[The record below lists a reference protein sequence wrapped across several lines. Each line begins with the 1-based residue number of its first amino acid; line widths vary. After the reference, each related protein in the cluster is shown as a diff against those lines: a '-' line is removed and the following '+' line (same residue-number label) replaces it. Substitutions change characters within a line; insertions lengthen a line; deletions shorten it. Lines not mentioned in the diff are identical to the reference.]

1 MSSYYKNSKQICCTN
16 CGEYGHHFRSC
27 SRPIYSYGII
37 AFKHSKSTWNQ
48 AEELIKSETYS
59 GFTLDDLKV
68 LMIQRRDSIGYIELI
83 RAKYKANDIEYIK
96 EQITGTTE
104 RERQNLLSKSFDEL
118 WSDLWGKSTFE
129 LKQYK
134 QEYDQA
140 KLKFDQLKSGLDIDG
155 KKFTLEELIN
165 NTPLVWTTPEW
176 GFPKGRRNVL
186 EKDLECATREFMEE
200 TGLLKNQFT
209 FFKNIEPIH
218 ETFYGNNNIHY
229 CHIYY
234 LAWINSDV
242 EVVYDKTNLIMIKE
256 IGDIGWFNLSDANRH
271 IRTTNLDKK
280 ELLKRAVGILDSL
293 SILALQNSENE
304 EEHQI
309 RNEQF
314 RSYGLPN
321 GGNKVFS
328 KPFKKWSYTSMEG

>member
-1 MSSYYKNSKQICCTN
+1 MYYRNTKQIYCTN

-27 SRPIYSYGII
+27 TRPIYSYGII
-37 AFKHSKSTWNQ
+37 AFKHKNPSWNQ
-48 AEELIKSETYS
+48 AEELLKNKSPS
-59 GFTLDDLKV
+59 GFISDDLKV

-83 RAKYKANDIEYIK
+83 RAKYKTNDIEYIK

-104 RERQNLLSKSFDEL
+104 KERHNLLTKNFDEL
-118 WSDLWGKSTFE
+118 WSDLWGKSTFD

-140 KLKFDQLKSGLDIDG
+140 KIKFEQLKGGLDIDG
-155 KKFTLEELIN
+155 NKITLEELIK
-165 NTPLVWTTPEW
+165 NTPLIWTTPEW

-186 EKDLECATREFMEE
+186 ERDLECAVREFMEE

-209 FFKNIEPIH
+209 IIKNIEPLH
-218 ETFYGNNNIHY
+218 ESFYGNNTIHY

-234 LAWINSDV
+234 LAWIHSNV
-242 EVVYDKTNLIMIKE
+242 EVVYDKENTIMTKE
-256 IGDIGWFNLSDANRH
+256 IGDIGWFNLDDANIH
-271 IRTTNLDKK
+271 IRSTNLDKK
-280 ELLKRAVGILDSL
+280 ELLKNAVYIFNNL

-304 EEHQI
+304 EEPQI

-314 RSYGLPN
+314 RIYGLPS
-321 GGNKVFS
+321 GGNKIFS

>member
-1 MSSYYKNSKQICCTN
+1 MSSYYRNSKQICCTN

-27 SRPIYSYGII
+27 SKPIYSYGII
-37 AFKHSKSTWNQ
+37 AFKHTKPAWNQ
-48 AEELIKSETYS
+48 AEELLKSETHS
-59 GFTLDDLKV
+59 GFASDDLKV

-83 RAKYKANDIEYIK
+83 RAKYKSNDIEYIK
-96 EQITGTTE
+96 EQIRGTTYS
-104 RERQNLLSKSFDEL
+104 ERQSLLTKNFDEL

-140 KLKFDQLKSGLDIDG
+140 KLKFEMLKDGLDIDG
-155 KKFTLEELIN
+155 GKITLDELIK
-165 NTPLVWTTPEW
+165 TIPVVWTTPEW
-176 GFPKGRRNVL
+176 GFPKGRRNIL
-186 EKDLECATREFMEE
+186 EKDLECAIREFMEE
-200 TGLLKNQFT
+200 TGLLKNQFSIL
-209 FFKNIEPIH
+209 KNIHPLQEL
-218 ETFYGNNNIHY
+218 FYGNNAIHY

-234 LAWINSDV
+234 LAWIHPDV
-242 EVVYDKTNLIMIKE
+242 EVTYDKTNLIMTKE
-256 IGDIGWFNLSDANRH
+256 IGDIGWFNLSDANTH
-271 IRTTNLDKK
+271 IRTTNVDKK
-280 ELLKRAVGILDSL
+280 ELLKKAVYILDSL

-314 RSYGLPN
+314 RLYGLPS

-328 KPFKKWSYTSMEG
+328 KPFKKWSYTTMEG